1 MTDDR
6 GSRDQLSKAEISKDV
21 LQTSVEIA
29 ATTVGRVAAIVT
41 GAVRDV
47 AHAVGDGATEVFELR
62 DAARRASSELEAD
75 DGPGRP
81 PGPTTPTA

>member
-62 DAARRASSELEAD
+62 DAARRATSEIEPD

-81 PGPTTPTA
+81 TA